1 MTHPQRW
8 HNAMAVVAI
17 YSSKGGVGKTTIA
30 ANLSW
35 CAAQQA
41 ARRTLL
47 WDLDP
52 SDGAGFMFA
61 LAAQRKRQARSL
73 FAGDVPATTLI
84 QPSSYAGLDLL
95 PADSSL
101 RELDSMLLR
110 MGQRHRIA
118 TLAKQ
123 MVRTYDRLIL
133 DCPPMLN
140 ELSAQVIRAAT
151 LVIVP
156 LPPSPL
162 SARALEHVVEE
173 IRRHTR
179 RPPPI
184 LPVYSMIDRRRTLH
198 LEALAANPAWPAIPA
213 LSSLEQCAVRRQP
226 VGSFAPRS
234 TGALAFE
241 KLWGGIERK
250 LAQLA
255 ECAPV
260 PA

>member
-1 MTHPQRW
+1 
-8 HNAMAVVAI
+8 MAVIAV
-17 YSSKGGVGKTTIA
+17 YSAKGGVGKTTIA
-30 ANLSW
+30 ANLAW
-35 CAAQQA
+35 CSPQAA

-52 SDGAGFMFA
+52 ADGAGFMFA
-61 LAAQRKRQARSL
+61 LEPRRKRQARSL
-73 FAGDVPATTLI
+73 FAGDVAAHALI

-95 PADSSL
+95 PSDSSL

-123 MVRTYDRLIL
+123 LSRSYDRLIL

-140 ELSAQVIRAAT
+140 ELSAQVLRAAT

-162 SARALEHVVEE
+162 SSRAFDVVVEE
-173 IRRHTR
+173 IRRHTK

-184 LPVYSMIDRRRTLH
+184 LPVLSMIDRRRSLH
-198 LEALAANPAWPAIPA
+198 LEALAANPGWPSIPMVSA
-213 LSSLEQCAVRRQP
+213 VEQCAVQRRP
-226 VGSFAPRS
+226 LASFAPRS
-234 TGALAFE
+234 PAATAFAR
-241 KLWGGIERK
+241 LWDGIERK
-250 LAQLA
+250 LAQLEQRVA
-255 ECAPV
+255 VA
-260 PA
+260 A

>member
-1 MTHPQRW
+1 
-8 HNAMAVVAI
+8 MAVVAI

-30 ANLSW
+30 SNLGW
-35 CAAQQA
+35 CAAELS

-52 SDGAGFMFA
+52 ADGAGFMFA
-61 LAAQRKRQARSL
+61 LEAQRKRQARSL
-73 FAGDVPATTLI
+73 FAGDVAAHALI
-84 QPSSYAGLDLL
+84 EPTGVAGLDLL

-118 TLAKQ
+118 ALSRQLA
-123 MVRTYDRLIL
+123 RSYDRLIL
-133 DCPPMLN
+133 DCPPVLN
-140 ELSAQVIRAAT
+140 ELSAQVMRAAT

-162 SARALEHVVEE
+162 SARALDHVVEE
-173 IRRHTR
+173 IRRHTK

-184 LPVYSMIDRRRTLH
+184 LPVYSMIDRRRSLH
-198 LEALAANPAWPAIPA
+198 REALAANPAWPAIPMV
-213 LSSLEQCAVRRQP
+213 SSLEQCAVQRRP
-226 VGSFAPRS
+226 VGTFAPRS
-234 TGALAFE
+234 PAAFAFMR
-241 KLWGGIERK
+241 LWSGIEHK

-255 ECAPV
+255 QAASMPV
-260 PA
+260 SA